1 MPTSLSPYN
10 GLLIWAV
17 AAAATVG
24 VITRPFRLPEAFW
37 AVAGALLLCVTGL
50 LAVPDALAAVARGY
64 DVYLFL
70 GGMMLAAEL
79 ARKTGLFDHVAA
91 LAVRSARG
99 SARRL
104 FVLVYGIGTLVTV
117 FMSNDATA
125 VVLTPA
131 VLAATR
137 AARVRHPLPYLY
149 SCAFIA
155 NAASFVLPVSNPA
168 NLVVFG
174 EHMPTLAGWLARFA
188 LPSAL
193 AIAATFAA
201 LYWTQRH
208 ALAERIAT
216 DVPVPPLS
224 PEARLTAAGI
234 VVMGVVLL
242 AASLLGADLGW
253 PTCLA
258 GVATLALVCARRPAL
273 CMPALREISW
283 GVLPLV
289 AGLFVLVAGLEKT
302 GVIAQLAATMQ
313 ALARH
318 APAAGTWLP
327 GAVVALAAN
336 VVNNLP
342 AGLIASSALAAG
354 HAGTGVASAVLIGI
368 DLGPNL
374 SVTGSLATLLWLTAL
389 RREGQNVGAGQFLR
403 LGALVMPVALV
414 PALACLLW

>member
-1 MPTSLSPYN
+1 MSPYN

-24 VITRPFRLPEAFW
+24 VITRPFRLPEAVW
-37 AVAGALLLCVTGL
+37 AVAGALLLCMTGL
-50 LAVPDALAAVARGY
+50 LALPDALAAVARGY

-79 ARKTGLFDHVAA
+79 ARKTGLFDHLAA
-91 LAVRSARG
+91 VAVRRAKG

-149 SCAFIA
+149 ICAFIA
-155 NAASFVLPVSNPA
+155 NAASFVLPISNPA

-174 EHMPTLAGWLARFA
+174 ERMPTLLGWLARFA

-208 ALAERIAT
+208 ALDERIAA

-242 AASLLGADLGW
+242 AASLLGAELGW
-253 PTCLA
+253 PTFLA
-258 GVATLALVCARRPAL
+258 GLATLVLVCARRPGL
-273 CMPALREISW
+273 CLPALREISW
-283 GVLPLV
+283 GVLPMV
-289 AGLFVLVAGLEKT
+289 AGLFVLVAGLEQT
-302 GVIAQLAATMQ
+302 GVIGRLASEMQ
-313 ALARH
+313 ALIRH
-318 APAAGTWLP
+318 AATTGLWLP
-327 GAVVALAAN
+327 GAVVALASN

-342 AGLIASSALAAG
+342 AGLIASSVLAAG
-354 HAGTGVASAVLIGI
+354 HASTDLTSAVLIGI

-389 RREGQNVGAGQFLR
+389 RREGHEVGALQFLR
-403 LGALVMPVALV
+403 LGALVMPVALA
-414 PALACLLW
+414 PAIASLLW

>member
-1 MPTSLSPYN
+1 MNISPYS
-10 GLLIWAV
+10 GPLIWAV
-17 AAAATVG
+17 AAATTMG
-24 VITRPFRLPEAFW
+24 VIMRPFRLPEAVW

-70 GGMMLAAEL
+70 GGMMLASEL

-91 LAVRSARG
+91 VAVRQAGG

-104 FVLVYGIGTLVTV
+104 FVLVYGFGTLVTV

-155 NAASFVLPVSNPA
+155 NAASFVLPISNPA
-168 NLVVFG
+168 NLVIFG
-174 EHMPTLAGWLARFA
+174 AHMPTLPGWLARFA
-188 LPSAL
+188 LPSAV

-208 ALAERIAT
+208 ALKERIAT
-216 DVPVPPLS
+216 DVAVPPLTI
-224 PEARLTAAGI
+224 EAKLTAVGI
-234 VVMGVVLL
+234 VAMGLVLL
-242 AASLLGADLGW
+242 VASLLGADLGW
-253 PTCLA
+253 PTCVA
-258 GVATLALVCARRPAL
+258 GVATLLLVCARRPGL
-273 CMPALREISW
+273 CLPALREISW

-289 AGLFVLVAGLEKT
+289 AGLFVLVASLEQTGLIGKL
-302 GVIAQLAATMQ
+302 AQLVQ
-313 ALARH
+313 ALSQQS
-318 APAAGTWLP
+318 PAASIWVTGGT
-327 GAVVALAAN
+327 VALVSN

-342 AGLIASSALAAG
+342 AGLFASSALAAS
-354 HAGTGVASAVLIGI
+354 HASAQVTDAVLIGI

-389 RREGQNVGAGQFLR
+389 RREGQMVGTLQFLR
-403 LGALVMPVALV
+403 IGAVVMPLALV
-414 PALACLLW
+414 PALAALLL